1 MVEALI
7 PYGGSIIGLMI
18 TGIIILALGPAV
30 AARKASAAITP
41 GSEPDR
47 NYDDA
52 IYRLHR
58 CHVNAV
64 ENYAQFAIPTLF
76 AMLLGASV
84 TWVAVLVWA
93 TVVARLAYSIVYLQ
107 KIGQPAQ
114 SVRSFIYVA
123 SWIFNIAMVILVIL
137 AVL

>member
-1 MVEALI
+1 MVEALA

-18 TGIIILALGPAV
+18 TGIVIMVLTPAV

-41 GSEPDR
+41 GAEPEKV
-47 NYDDA
+47 YDDA
-52 IYRLHR
+52 LYRLHR
-58 CHVNAV
+58 CHANAV

-84 TWVAVLVWA
+84 TWVAILVWA
-93 TVVARLAYSIVYLQ
+93 TVAARLLYTVVYLQ
-107 KIGQPAQ
+107 NIGQPAQ
-114 SVRSFIYVA
+114 SIRSFVYVA